1 MAPPSNISKTTI
13 HIAKKKPIE
22 RNFRTKFASSM
33 DKLLMVTNNNQPEK
47 MFPNNLAEPIIEETG
62 SADHK
67 ELNKA
72 QRQKQ
77 NKIINTGKP
86 DHLILRAWNRI
97 IRTQKILPII
107 TRGARPLGAMNPRIG
122 AKNAIKQSKYPSIK
136 RALNQITI
144 YCLLLKCWVLFC
156 YKINHET

>member
-1 MAPPSNISKTTI
+1 MGPPSNISKTTI
-13 HIAKKKPIE
+13 HIAKKNPIE

-33 DKLLMVTNNNQPEK
+33 DKLLMITNNNQPEK

-86 DHLILRAWNRI
+86 AHLILRAWNRM

-107 TRGARPLGAMNPRIG
+107 TRGARPLGAMSPIIG

-136 RALNQITI
+136 RASNHITI

-156 YKINHET
+156 YKTNHET